1 MKKGPDMAYTE
12 KELSDLIYLYA
23 VTKAKP
29 SRRLLQ
35 ELELNVY
42 TVHFKGSYAVVSRV
56 SPDEFSEANLKAKL
70 ADMQWL
76 ERKAVQHDNVIKAI
90 MRETTVIPFKF
101 ATIFQSDKNVE
112 KLLKEHASQFA
123 KMLSRLDARE
133 EWGMKIYCDS
143 DKLKAVLE
151 KEDEKIKEIDRD
163 IISASNGKA
172 YLLKKKKEELID
184 VILTDRIS
192 EYTQDFFDRLNG
204 RSVAGKI
211 NKLLPRE
218 VTQKKE
224 QMVLNTSFL
233 IDKKRINECDTLVAS
248 LKNKYEQIGFEFAWT
263 GPWPPYNFCSIA
275 EKRR

>member
-1 MKKGPDMAYTE
+1 MAKPE
-12 KELSDLIYLYA
+12 KELTDLIYLYA
-23 VTKAKP
+23 VTRAKP
-29 SRRLLQ
+29 SPRLLQ
-35 ELELNVY
+35 ELEINIY
-42 TVHFKGSYAVVSRV
+42 TVHFKGSYAVVSKV
-56 SPDEFSEANLKAKL
+56 SSDEFSEANLKVKL

-76 ERKAVQHDNVIKAI
+76 ERMAVQHDNVIKTI
-90 MRETTVIPFKF
+90 MKETTVIPFKF
-101 ATIFQSDKNVE
+101 ATIYQSDKNVE
-112 KLLKEHASQFA
+112 KLLKEHASQFM

-133 EWGMKIYCDS
+133 EWGMKIYCNS

-163 IISASNGKA
+163 IIPAGNGKA

-184 VILTDRIS
+184 TILTNRIS
-192 EYTQDFFDRLNG
+192 EYTQICFDHLKG
-204 RSVAGKI
+204 RSVEGKI
-211 NKLLPRE
+211 NKLLPPE

-248 LKNKYEQIGFEFAWT
+248 LKNKYDQMGFEFAWT